1 MAKILKNLLAEY
13 GYNLVAL
20 PRAGIEPLLLLY
32 TNGGDVSSLDSD
44 LFTLFEIGNKVKPS
58 ISRDNDVLD
67 IEGSAEVAFDASI
80 GVSVLSSLLEKLKMG
95 KLSAKL
101 KLDATNTVTISYQN
115 IKEDK
120 VDLLKLDNYISESEP
135 SKQQFNTYQRML
147 ENSQLYVVT
156 RCSRAMH
163 LP

>member
-80 GVSVLSSLLEKLKMG
+80 GVSV
-95 KLSAKL
+95 
-101 KLDATNTVTISYQN
+101 
-115 IKEDK
+115 
-120 VDLLKLDNYISESEP
+120 
-135 SKQQFNTYQRML
+135 
-147 ENSQLYVVT
+147 
-156 RCSRAMH
+156 
-163 LP
+163 